1 MKKKSNFIILV
12 LCCILILFS
21 CQNQQVKTNAP
32 KYRSAKLKLVEKNI
46 DAMGEVSW
54 NKSIYEETRDVQIP
68 LLKGSEQVA
77 ASEYL
82 ESVYQRVLVRDA
94 DSLLNNA
101 CAHNHDLLA
110 ELVAEMSQYEKE
122 NKDCARVIQR
132 KKTHDEILTFAKNAV
147 GRQPVKSFKDNYDES
162 YETKT
167 REKANKYLASVTC
180 EDIIKRLKNLNFV
193 PRRRKYCEDIVNLY
207 VAKDDW
213 NIGDENILYSRME
226 IYTGNKSELDEKIKR
241 FRIEKITPKVSSH
254 VKKLQSMNCCTK
266 TLQDAQQY
274 YRTLPADAR
283 RINNFS
289 SYLEAYEHL
298 FSLNASSTVGELST
312 FLSNYGYLLSNEQM
326 DLLKDIAQ
334 SFSTRSA
341 CLGELHNGES
351 FERVSRM

>member
-1 MKKKSNFIILV
+1 MKKKSNIIILV
-12 LCCILILFS
+12 LCMLILFS
-21 CQNQQVKTNAP
+21 CQNQPAKTNAP
-32 KYRSAKLKLVEKNI
+32 KYISEKLKLVEKNI
-46 DAMGEVSW
+46 DAMGEAPW
-54 NKSIYEETRDVQIP
+54 NKSIYEEIRDVQIH

-77 ASEYL
+77 ANEYL

-110 ELVAEMSQYEKE
+110 KLVAEMSQFEKE
-122 NKDCARVIQR
+122 SKDCARVIQR
-132 KKTHDEILTFAKNAV
+132 KKTHDEILKFAKNAV
-147 GRQPVKSFKDNYDES
+147 GRQSVKSFKDNYDES

-167 REKANKYLASVTC
+167 RATANQYLASATC
-180 EDIIKRLKNLNFV
+180 EDIINRLKNLNFSQ
-193 PRRRKYCEDIVNLY
+193 RRKRYCEDIVSLY

-213 NIGDENILYSRME
+213 SIGDENILYSRME
-226 IYTGNKSELDEKIKR
+226 IYTGNKSELDDKIKR

-254 VKKLQSMNCCTK
+254 IKQLQSLNCCTK

-289 SYLEAYEHL
+289 SYLEAYERL
-298 FSLNASSTVGELST
+298 FSLNASSTVGELET
-312 FLSNYGYLLSNEQM
+312 FILKYPSLLSVEQRK
-326 DLLKDIAQ
+326 LLKFIADD
-334 SFSTRSA
+334 FSSRSA
-341 CLGELHNGES
+341 FLGMLHNGES